1 MKMKLRKC
9 SCGGTAEIVDGEPTE
24 LGAKM
29 LREYGLTPSRTYK
42 AVCSSCGKS
51 TASFPYGDEVKAD
64 WNRLNPLPPRKYVR
78 VVRCK
83 DCKHRKER
91 HYEESGE
98 KPYIKYECKFTK
110 YSMSDDG
117 FCSFG
122 VRMDGDTDE

>member
-1 MKMKLRKC
+1 MEDYIRRGDVLDIAMQYCPDDDGSC
-9 SCGGTAEIVDGEPTE
+9 S
-24 LGAKM
+24 
-29 LREYGLTPSRTYK
+29 
-42 AVCSSCGKS
+42 
-51 TASFPYGDEVKAD
+51 KAD
-64 WNRLNPLPPRKYVR
+64 VDPREMLDEIEALPSADIQP

-110 YSMSDDG
+110 YSMSDEG

-122 VRMDGDTDE
+122 AKREGDSE

>member
-9 SCGGTAEIVDGEPTE
+9 SCGGTAEIVGGEPTE

-64 WNRLNPLPPRKYVR
+64 WNRLNPLPLRKYVR
-78 VVRCK
+78 VVRCI
-83 DCKHRKER
+83 DCKHRKGH

-110 YSMSDDG
+110 YSISDDG

>member
-64 WNRLNPLPPRKYVR
+64 WNRLNPLSLRKYVR

-83 DCKHRKER
+83 DCIHLNR
-91 HYEESGE
+91 HDC
-98 KPYIKYECKFTK
+98 PMAYIEHQTMQFAAVTPDFYCAKGADHEP
-110 YSMSDDG
+110 
-117 FCSFG
+117 
-122 VRMDGDTDE
+122 